1 MECKFFYAIS
11 IKRSMSKGRK
21 EVIQFNHISKDL
33 SEEKV
38 EELKNLYR
46 NYHRLTKCHKWQYK
60 KLRKRKVILQVL
72 GVSLTAI
79 GGGLSAVNPL
89 NAVIAA
95 GGVGIYAFLGK
106 SDLHNKVEK
115 SKFGYQTYEKVLHQ
129 IRGILRSGEFDR
141 TVETKLLSDLL
152 VIDGIVTD
160 CSPPVDKFFGK
171 YNRKFLTTH
180 K

>member
-1 MECKFFYAIS
+1 
-11 IKRSMSKGRK
+11 MSKKPKCK

-38 EELKNLYR
+38 EELKNLYS

-89 NAVIAA
+89 NSIIAV
-95 GGVGIYAFLGK
+95 GGVVIYAFTEK

-129 IRGILRSGEFDR
+129 LVGILRSGEFDK

-152 VIDGIVTD
+152 VIDGVVTD
-160 CSPPVDKFFGK
+160 CSPSIDGFSKK
-171 YNRKFLTTH
+171 YNRKFLDNP
-180 K
+180 